1 MRKCYENRKGVAF
14 TTLKRLAG
22 QGETRRL
29 DFERLYDLLCKLGQ
43 HVYTAKKLI
52 EAAVSLSQD
61 FMDGFC
67 IKALPSSKEQKL
79 PLLPKEAT
87 IESTIRR
94 MFSSAADQSQFMA
107 RLQFIWDPSEL
118 SELLQ
123 KQHKTKTRV
132 HAELILLDHF
142 DKHGLNFLDN
152 DDKYIGCSKPAC
164 YLCYAYITHHPGRYA
179 VPPSHQKLY
188 MGWRHPD
195 VDPNAIKLKA
205 QQEHIMLKLIEWV
218 RRDIRTDIESRTKRH
233 PYHADTAGMSSL
245 SRTLALNALSVHDI
259 DTHRKLH
266 KPNIK
271 IRLRSVL
278 ENPFL
283 RVLRPRQASQTY
295 LTPTMRAV
303 FDWIR
308 YPRLLCL
315 LDQLTSRAL
324 FLPTSLWNVIYL
336 LRIRL

>member
-1 MRKCYENRKGVAF
+1 MRTCYKNRRGAAF
-14 TTLKRLAG
+14 ESLKRLAG

-29 DFERLYDLLCKLGQ
+29 DFEHLYELLCKLGQ
-43 HVYTAKKLI
+43 HVHIAKKLI

-61 FMDGFC
+61 FMDEFC
-67 IKALPSSKEQKL
+67 IKVLPSSKEQKL
-79 PLLPKEAT
+79 PLLAKEAT
-87 IESTIRR
+87 IESTIGR
-94 MFSSAADQSQFMA
+94 MFSSPVDQSQFMA
-107 RLQFIWDPSEL
+107 RLQFIWDPPEL
-118 SELLQ
+118 TELLQ

-164 YLCYAYITHHPGRYA
+164 YLCYAYITHHPGRYT
-179 VPPSHQKLY
+179 VPSSHQKLY

-195 VDPNAIKLKA
+195 VDPNATKIRA
-205 QQEHIMLKLIEWV
+205 QQEQIMLKLIEDV
-218 RRDIRTDIESRTKRH
+218 RRDIKTDIECRTKRL

-245 SRTLALNALSVHDI
+245 SRTFASNALSVHDM
-259 DTHRKLH
+259 DTYRKLH

-271 IRLRSVL
+271 IRLISVL
-278 ENPFL
+278 KNPVL
-283 RVLRPRQASQTY
+283 RVLRPRQASQTH
-295 LTPTMRAV
+295 LTPTMREV

-315 LDQLTSRAL
+315 LDCVR
-324 FLPTSLWNVIYL
+324 FGRVFN
-336 LRIRL
+336 

>member
-1 MRKCYENRKGVAF
+1 MRTCYKNRRGVAF
-14 TTLKRLAG
+14 ESLKRLAG

-29 DFERLYDLLCKLGQ
+29 DFEHLYELLCKLGK
-43 HVYTAKKLI
+43 HVHTAKKLI

-61 FMDGFC
+61 FIDGFC

-79 PLLPKEAT
+79 PLLSKEAT
-87 IESTIRR
+87 IKSTVHR
-94 MFSSAADQSQFMA
+94 MFSNPADQSRFMD
-107 RLQFIWDPSEL
+107 RLRFIWDPSEI
-118 SELLQ
+118 SEVLQ

-152 DDKYIGCSKPAC
+152 NDKYIGCSKPAC

-195 VDPNAIKLKA
+195 IDPNATDRKA
-205 QQEHIMLKLIEWV
+205 RQEQIMLKLIEWV
-218 RRDIRTDIESRTKRH
+218 RRDIATDIESRTKRL

-245 SRTLALNALSVHDI
+245 SRTFASNALSVHDI
-259 DTHRKLH
+259 DTYRKLH

-271 IRLRSVL
+271 IRLISVF
-278 ENPFL
+278 ENPVL

-295 LTPTMRAV
+295 LTPTRRVV

-308 YPRLLCL
+308 YPHLL
-315 LDQLTSRAL
+315 
-324 FLPTSLWNVIYL
+324 
-336 LRIRL
+336 